1 MIFDAALLA
10 AANFTLGEVWLYLLA
25 GVLIG
30 IMFGAIPGIDSMLA
44 LSLVVPFVFGMELLN
59 AIVLMISILGVQ
71 FLGASVSAILIN
83 VPGTIGSSA
92 TLLDGYPMSRKGE
105 AGRALGAALTA
116 SALGSVFTVVV
127 ALAFIP
133 LLLPMI
139 FALRT
144 ADMVSIIVLGLT
156 FIAVLGTGSM
166 FKGLIAGGL
175 GLLLSFIGHQLVGGA
190 DRFTFGSLYLYDGIP
205 VVPLVLALF
214 AVPEMVVLAASG
226 DRISQGQIAVAGRKD
241 VIRGMR
247 DTIRNWKL
255 VIRCSTIGYI
265 VGSVPGVGGSV
276 AAFVAYGHAKQI
288 SDRPE
293 EFGTGVVEG
302 VIGPES
308 ANDAKEGGAL
318 LTTLALG
325 IPGSSPYAIILA
337 ALIILGLKPGPEML
351 TNQLDVSLTA
361 LLAILISSV
370 IGALIILSFAGTIAR
385 VANVPARYLAP
396 LILTMVFVGTYFYR
410 ERIED
415 LFMILVLSVFGLI
428 MKKYGFN
435 RPALFLGF
443 ILGKLFENYFFI
455 ALEVDGPLFFTTP
468 ISLAVIAITIISLS
482 YVPAKLFFKARQKVR
497 TMADD

>member
-1 MIFDAALLA
+1 
-10 AANFTLGEVWLYLLA
+10 
-25 GVLIG
+25 
-30 IMFGAIPGIDSMLA
+30 MFGRNPGASILCWPC
-44 LSLVVPFVFGMELLN
+44 LSLYRLCLAMELLN

-247 DTIRNWKL
+247 DTNSKL
-255 VIRCSTIGYI
+255 EAGHSMQHHRLHRGLRS
-265 VGSVPGVGGSV
+265 GGW
-276 AAFVAYGHAKQI
+276 
-288 SDRPE
+288 R
-293 EFGTGVVEG
+293 FG
-302 VIGPES
+302 
-308 ANDAKEGGAL
+308 
-318 LTTLALG
+318 
-325 IPGSSPYAIILA
+325 
-337 ALIILGLKPGPEML
+337 
-351 TNQLDVSLTA
+351 
-361 LLAILISSV
+361 
-370 IGALIILSFAGTIAR
+370 R
-385 VANVPARYLAP
+385 
-396 LILTMVFVGTYFYR
+396 
-410 ERIED
+410 RICRLWPRQAD
-415 LFMILVLSVFGLI
+415 FG
-428 MKKYGFN
+428 
-435 RPALFLGF
+435 
-443 ILGKLFENYFFI
+443 
-455 ALEVDGPLFFTTP
+455 
-468 ISLAVIAITIISLS
+468 
-482 YVPAKLFFKARQKVR
+482 
-497 TMADD
+497 